1 MSEQKNIDKEVKTP
15 TANPSGKRK
24 TGKAGGYTVLMTV
37 LLLAALIVINLI
49 VGALPSKITKLD
61 SSTSKMYTLS
71 ETTEKY
77 LSKLDEDI
85 TLWFI
90 CPGGQE
96 DSQLRTFLDRY
107 AELSARVKVR
117 VADPIADPDFI
128 SKYTDAQLSEYSVIV
143 ESARRS
149 KAVDYNDM
157 YYYYN
162 DSVGKMSASDYQI
175 YNAYYGITA
184 EPYFDGDNQLTCAV
198 EYVTA
203 EKLPTL
209 YTLSGHGEK
218 EMSET
223 LAYYVDLSGYDTSEL
238 NIALDGDSI
247 PDNCSCILI
256 YAPELD
262 LTADE
267 LQKLRDYAADGGH
280 IFMISGSTSTELQ
293 NFAALCADFGLAGR
307 YGTVCEGSAG
317 SYYPNTPY
325 YIYPTASS
333 THNAVSMIYSGS
345 YRTLTAQ
352 SHAISASASVP
363 DGFTVTELLTTTSKG
378 YLKLSD
384 GTQSDPETLSVA
396 SASENET
403 TGARMVWLA
412 SPQFSGD
419 AFINATNGANL
430 YCFLNMLSWLCDSFR
445 SSLPEISAVD
455 ISSST
460 LTVSESSATLWG
472 AIFIFIIPIA
482 VAAVGLV
489 RWTRRRKK

>member
-1 MSEQKNIDKEVKTP
+1 MSEQKNINKEVKTP

-96 DSQLRTFLDRY
+96 DSQLCTFLDRY

-203 EKLPTL
+203 ETLPTL

-247 PDNCSCILI
+247 QI
-256 YAPELD
+256 
-262 LTADE
+262 
-267 LQKLRDYAADGGH
+267 
-280 IFMISGSTSTELQ
+280 
-293 NFAALCADFGLAGR
+293 GR
-307 YGTVCEGSAG
+307 AHV
-317 SYYPNTPY
+317 
-325 YIYPTASS
+325 
-333 THNAVSMIYSGS
+333 
-345 YRTLTAQ
+345 
-352 SHAISASASVP
+352 
-363 DGFTVTELLTTTSKG
+363 
-378 YLKLSD
+378 
-384 GTQSDPETLSVA
+384 
-396 SASENET
+396 
-403 TGARMVWLA
+403 
-412 SPQFSGD
+412 
-419 AFINATNGANL
+419 
-430 YCFLNMLSWLCDSFR
+430 
-445 SSLPEISAVD
+445 
-455 ISSST
+455 
-460 LTVSESSATLWG
+460 
-472 AIFIFIIPIA
+472 
-482 VAAVGLV
+482 
-489 RWTRRRKK
+489 